1 MAKIETGVDRLVELI
16 NKEKKISI
24 DDAAKQLGISKVVIQ
39 EWADFLEEEKIISIE
54 YSFSKTLLVVR
65 TLSKDEIKVK
75 EKEYSTE
82 KDAFARKVENSLKNL
97 ETDTSG
103 LEIIKNEFNTLKK
116 SIGSEIEKVKGEVKE
131 LEKYEYLKKNLDKD
145 IEKQVMEFHDILD
158 KSHKEID
165 SEQKRH
171 TALLEELE
179 IDKREVQVKEHRLL
193 DFEEKEKELMKRIQD
208 IVALSKDLEKKV
220 GTEKTSLSASENKI
234 LNLEKTV
241 RGIEDNIIKKKEEIQ
256 PLLDKSKMHE
266 EQIIKLQNDILEKA
280 TQKTKSIRSDMEQ
293 GNKIVSNF
301 EKFFDKKAEI
311 ETLISTID
319 SEKKELE
326 VSFSALQKKALAFE
340 IATKSS
346 SNTKDLEKD
355 LEKINS
361 KKTKLKTDLEKL
373 IKLVKG

>member
-145 IEKQVMEFHDILD
+145 IEKQVLEFHDILD

-165 SEQKRH
+165 SEQKKH

-220 GTEKTSLSASENKI
+220 GSEKMSLSASENKI

-266 EQIIKLQNDILEKA
+266 EQIIKLQNDIMEKA
-280 TQKTKSIRSDMEQ
+280 TQKTKSIKSDMEQ

-326 VSFSALQKKALAFE
+326 DSFSALQKKALAFE